1 MVETAE
7 HTNIQESSVHV
18 VGHIQS
24 IVVVAVLEKLVALV
38 VMVEQA
44 VRVEDGTTHLML

>member
-1 MVETAE
+1 METAE

-24 IVVVAVLEKLVALV
+24 IVVVAVMVALV
-38 VMVEQA
+38 VLEAMVEQL
-44 VRVEDGTTHLML
+44 VRVEDGTIQQVL